1 MKRGIFPKRFM
12 WHLAIASVL
21 AACLI
26 PASPSPAAALSVNP
40 YDYFDF
46 NYSISFSD
54 TEVQEGEAFYLV
66 VAGQATCIKD
76 LPVGADKIA
85 VTGNI
90 IAEHKKT
97 GATEML
103 NAGYSVTVS
112 PVPDWKGESYEFHQ
126 RVKLSFPGESQPG
139 QYNVIGELV
148 QAEIDDWDVTDVI
161 PEPYRTRTIG
171 TVNYVGATEEVTPP
185 QPPTPPEPPVPPT
198 PPAEPL
204 FVVSN
209 MSISPTQVEPGQAV
223 TISVEVRNDGNAD
236 GSYTLNLTINGELQ
250 DSREIVLAP
259 GETRTL
265 TYKVSRSEAG
275 DYNVTLD
282 GQSGTFTVVPVS
294 PPAFSLRSWLSQ
306 HWLPVAV
313 VIINLVLLSLFWVIY
328 RHRTGLKE

>member
-1 MKRGIFPKRFM
+1 MKRGIFPKSFM
-12 WHLAIASVL
+12 WYLATASVL

-40 YDYFDF
+40 YDYFDI

-54 TEVQEGEAFYLV
+54 SEVQEGETFYLV
-66 VAGQATCIKD
+66 VEGQATCIKD
-76 LPVGADKIA
+76 LPVGADQIA

-90 IAEHKKT
+90 IAQHEET

-103 NAGYSVTVS
+103 NAGYSVTIS

-126 RVKLSFPGESQPG
+126 RVRLSFPGGSQSG

-148 QAEIDDWDVTDVI
+148 QAEIVESGDAWDVTDII
-161 PEPYRTRTIG
+161 PERYRTRTIG
-171 TVNYVGATEEVTPP
+171 TVNYVETTEEVTPP
-185 QPPTPPEPPVPPT
+185 QPQQPVPT

-204 FVVSN
+204 FVVTN
-209 MSISPTQVEPGQAV
+209 MSISPTQVQPEQAV
-223 TISVEVRNDGNAD
+223 TISVEVRNDGNAE
-236 GSYTLNLTINGELQ
+236 GSYILNLTINGELQ

-275 DYNVTLD
+275 NYNVTLD

-294 PPAFSLRSWLSQ
+294 PPAFSLHSWLSQ
-306 HWLPVAV
+306 HWWQVAV
-313 VIINLVLLSLFWVIY
+313 VIINLVLFSLLWFMY
-328 RHRTGLKE
+328 RHRTVLKE